1 MCFKMASIG
10 PAKEANKMAK
20 KDVVDEF
27 TLLKGVGESKA
38 ELLYDSGF
46 NSLDKLKKASIED
59 LTKVKGISDK
69 FAKDIKDQLKRETK
83 PTSEKKQA
91 KQEEAVEKKTTATK
105 VKKEEIKEHKA
116 KGKKPEDMAKDEE
129 PEPVEEPSEE
139 EEKYRVKKKPD
150 LSKEQKEKLSIR
162 KQIKKRTPKFLRE
175 EWFRYKKIPRN
186 WRRPDGITSKMR
198 INLKYRPSRVRVG
211 FRGPRDVRGLHPSG
225 FEEVAIYNVHDLENI
240 NPKTQAARIGSTV
253 GTKKRI
259 DIEKKAEE
267 LDIRILNM

>member
-1 MCFKMASIG
+1 MCSKMESIG

-27 TLLKGVGESKA
+27 TLLNGVGESKA

-46 NSLDKLKKASIED
+46 DSLDKLKKASIED

-91 KQEEAVEKKTTATK
+91 EPEEAVEKKTTAAK
-105 VKKEEIKEHKA
+105 AKKKEPKEGKPTEEIKDE
-116 KGKKPEDMAKDEE
+116 KPG
-129 PEPVEEPSEE
+129 PVEEPSKE
-139 EEKYRVKKKPD
+139 EEKYKVKKKPN
-150 LSKEQKEKLSIR
+150 LSKYQRERLSIR
-162 KQIKKRTPKFLRE
+162 KQIKRRTPKFLRE
-175 EWFRYKKIPRN
+175 EWFRYKRIPRN

-198 INLKYRPSRVRVG
+198 INLKYRPSKVRVG
-211 FRGPRDVRGLHPSG
+211 FRGPREVRGLHPSG

-240 NPKTQAARIGSTV
+240 NPKTQAARIGRTV